1 MDSLNIYH
9 LLVAFFETYIF
20 NDWNVLTSLMV
31 LVAIDT
37 GTGVYAAW
45 RTSTSG
51 VYSFKLRSIFEKLW
65 YYFIGFVVIHVLTNH
80 LVDGEPNPAFIQIF
94 PYFKG
99 LLYFLMLGA
108 EALSIDENAS
118 IVGYGFL
125 PKWFRKKYNQVKEEG
140 PSALQNTPAPVQE
153 EVFTEE
159 NNQL

>member
-1 MDSLNIYH
+1 MDKFNIYQ
-9 LLVAFFETYIF
+9 LLLGFFETYIF
-20 NDWNVLTSLMV
+20 NDWNVIIGLMI
-31 LVAIDT
+31 LVTMDT
-37 GTGVYAAW
+37 FTGIYAAW

-51 VYSFKLRSIFEKLW
+51 VYSFKLRSIFEKLF
-65 YYFIGFVVIHVLTNH
+65 YYFIGFVVIHVLTNTQ
-80 LVDGEPNPAFIQIF
+80 VDGEPNPAFIQIF

-99 LLYFLMLGA
+99 LMYFLMLAA

-140 PSALQNTPAPVQE
+140 PLALQNTPAPVQE